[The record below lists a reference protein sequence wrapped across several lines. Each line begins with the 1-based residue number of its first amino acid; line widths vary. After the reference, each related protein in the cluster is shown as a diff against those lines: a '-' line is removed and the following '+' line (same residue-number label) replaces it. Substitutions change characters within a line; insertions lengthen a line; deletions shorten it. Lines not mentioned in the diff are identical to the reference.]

1 MVNISFIGEEEVA
14 VTKYEAIDILKNEI
28 ACVKGNDGKCDRD
41 CFHCDLVLPEEEI
54 LEAYDMAINALEDI
68 EPDHCEDCQE
78 FDCWMCQYKAK

>member
-1 MVNISFIGEEEVA
+1 MDIQRAIEVI
-14 VTKYEAIDILKNEI
+14 ENEI